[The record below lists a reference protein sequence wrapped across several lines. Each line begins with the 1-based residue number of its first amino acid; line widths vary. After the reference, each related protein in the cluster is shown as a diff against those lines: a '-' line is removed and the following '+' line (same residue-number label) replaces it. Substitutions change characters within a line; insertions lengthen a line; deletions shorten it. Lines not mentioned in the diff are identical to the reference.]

1 MSQPNDPTADPA
13 PTQPLLEVVAGSP
26 TDEELAAL
34 TAVMVS
40 LRRARPKPH
49 TPSASTLAGGWRS
62 FWHTIRSPLLP
73 GRDAWRS
80 SFRG

>member
-1 MSQPNDPTADPA
+1 MSA
-13 PTQPLLEVVAGSP
+13 TQPETPQPPLVHVTAGDP

-34 TAVMVS
+34 AAVMVA
-40 LRRARPKPH
+40 LRRDRPKPH
-49 TPSASTLAGGWRS
+49 APSTSTLAGGWRS
-62 FWHTIRSPLLP
+62 FWHTIRSPILP